1 MGSMGQITSAETAR
15 GMALMA
21 PSASVPK
28 PVPQHQM
35 VAGGAPS
42 KVFPHLRYS
51 VEGFLDKNKDTL
63 FQDFKRLLYNRLGT
77 SRDREHSGGA

>member
-1 MGSMGQITSAETAR
+1 MCQNLS
-15 GMALMA
+15 
-21 PSASVPK
+21 PSTKWWLEEP
-28 PVPQHQM
+28 
-35 VAGGAPS
+35 PS

-77 SRDREHSGGA
+77 SRDRGHS